1 MNAPDDIRMPDTA
14 ASSLRR
20 WLGPARDTRALDI
33 VLNLTAITLLLRP
46 FDVWWV
52 SPFVLLGAG
61 LSLLFPPVRS
71 RAITWWTLAVLVSLR
86 IAAVWPLSD
95 NHIYLL
101 AYWCLAVGL
110 ALQAEDSAAVLASA
124 SRWLLGAAFAF
135 AVLWKAFLSPDYLDG
150 RFFRVTLLTDP
161 RFADAVRVIGGL
173 SKDDLDRNREALQAL
188 PQGAELLTPAPI
200 VEPPR
205 FRALALALTWGGVL
219 LEALLAILHV
229 GPWSRRLDPVRHVT
243 LMLFCITT
251 YAFAPV
257 AGFGWLI
264 ATMGLAQCEPERRVT
279 RGAYVAV
286 FFLVLLY
293 AEIPWAGVIADWM
306 S

>member
-1 MNAPDDIRMPDTA
+1 MTA
-14 ASSLRR
+14 VPVPAHPAALARL
-20 WLGPARDTRALDI
+20 LGPGRDARSLDL
-33 VLNLTAITLLLRP
+33 VLNLTAIILLLRP

-61 LSLLFPPVRS
+61 LCLLFPAVRGH
-71 RAITWWTLAVLVSLR
+71 AVTWWVLAGLIALR
-86 IAAVWPLSD
+86 IVAVWPLSD

-110 ALQAEDSAAVLASA
+110 ALHAVDADALLARA

-161 RFADAVRVIGGL
+161 RFGDAVQVVGGMP
-173 SKDDLDRNREALQAL
+173 KDTLDHNREALVAL
-188 PQGAELLTPAPI
+188 PGGASLLTPTPI

-205 FRALALALTWGGVL
+205 FRAFALALTWGGVL
-219 LEALLAILHV
+219 LEGLLALLHL
-229 GPWSRRLDPVRHVT
+229 GPWSRRLDLLRH
-243 LMLFCITT
+243 LALLLFCVTT

-257 AGFGWLI
+257 AGFGWLL
-264 ATMGLAQCEPERRVT
+264 ATMGLAQCARDQHVL
-279 RGAYVAV
+279 RGSYVAV

-293 AEIPWAGVIADWM
+293 SEIPWAGVIASWM
-306 S
+306 STT